1 MDNMK
6 VTTATALRVGNYA
19 IIEGLPCV
27 IKSIQTSKTGKH
39 GHAKCRIE
47 AVSIIND
54 QKKIIVVPGHEKIE
68 VPIIEKKNGQ
78 LLSIT
83 NNIAN
88 VMDLETF
95 ETFDI
100 PISDELKET
109 LKEGDAVQYWTVMDQ
124 KVLKGK

>member
-83 NNIAN
+83 NNVAN
-88 VMDLETF
+88 VMDSETF